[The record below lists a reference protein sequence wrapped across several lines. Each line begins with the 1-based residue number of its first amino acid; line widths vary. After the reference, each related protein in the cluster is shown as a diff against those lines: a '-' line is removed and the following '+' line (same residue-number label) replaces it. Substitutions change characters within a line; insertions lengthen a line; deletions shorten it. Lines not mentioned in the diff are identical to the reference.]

1 MQDKSIAWLSMLIS
15 CTRYSPCCSAKISDT
30 PPPAKKIKDKEEFI
44 LVHSWRVQSITEGKP
59 RWQDAEGVGHVTS
72 AFRKQR
78 KASFLSP
85 RYLVWNSSS
94 EKVSSTWGGSARLS
108 KPSLEACSQTSSVV
122 CFHDDSKKTT
132 RKSHHTKP
140 HRCWCFS
147 TLLLGGIEDAR
158 QVLNTMIQGDGQLF

>member
-1 MQDKSIAWLSMLIS
+1 MQQAVQDKSIAWLSMLIS
-15 CTRYSPCCSAKISDT
+15 CTGYSPCCSAKISDT

-72 AFRKQR
+72 AVRKQR

-108 KPSLEACSQTSSVV
+108 KPSLEACSQAPWFVSMTIPRRQPG
-122 CFHDDSKKTT
+122 KAITQ
-132 RKSHHTKP
+132 SHTGAGVFP
-140 HRCWCFS
+140 PSC
-147 TLLLGGIEDAR
+147 GVE
-158 QVLNTMIQGDGQLF
+158 